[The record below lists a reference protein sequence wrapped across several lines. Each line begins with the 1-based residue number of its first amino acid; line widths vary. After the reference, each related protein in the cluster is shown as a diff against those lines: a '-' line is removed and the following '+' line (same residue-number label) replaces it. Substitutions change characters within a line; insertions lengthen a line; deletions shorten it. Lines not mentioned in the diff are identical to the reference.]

1 MIMLNSSTTTGIGA
15 AAEASGWKP
24 APTARSSTA
33 SFAGS
38 RSTFQREKDTGSGP
52 APVRT
57 NHSPPGV
64 WATGDRP
71 GGNLTPKPHG
81 EPDLGGF
88 GYRKA

>member
-52 APVRT
+52 AQFEQTTPRRE
-57 NHSPPGV
+57 SGPR
-64 WATGDRP
+64 ATGPVETSHR
-71 GGNLTPKPHG
+71 NRT
-81 EPDLGGF
+81 ES
-88 GYRKA
+88 RV